1 MTIRKTIEVRLIGYE
16 PDIEKF
22 IAAMHELKREG
33 YTLAKQPAYRTSR
46 KDPEDTIAYTEWLIE
61 K

>member
-1 MTIRKTIEVRLIGYE
+1 MTIRRTIEVRVIGYKT
-16 PDIEKF
+16 DIESF

-33 YTLAKQPAYRTSR
+33 YKLVKQPTYKTSR